1 MTHIFGRKTRQLA
14 GAPFFNGIMSDNH
27 TTILQ
32 ESSGISLGTLAD
44 RTAIKGTAFGLTE
57 DVVLVKSEYLV
68 HVDDLPLDDG
78 PVFFGIADENLTVAE
93 IKECLDQDGPKG
105 PELREE
111 TEQASRPVFL
121 ICQMGQGQGN
131 SLNTIVPNDGMP
143 IVRTHK
149 WVYRSATGWNHFA
162 FNDSGEAFATG
173 GVLRFQAK
181 HYVRWI
187 G

>member
-1 MTHIFGRKTRQLA
+1 MVHE
-14 GAPFFNGIMSDNH
+14 H

-32 ESSGISLGTLAD
+32 ESAGISLGTLAD
-44 RTAIKGTAFGLTE
+44 RTAVKGTAFGLTE
-57 DVVLVKSEYLV
+57 DVVKVKSEYFV
-68 HVDDLPLDDG
+68 HLDDLPVDDG
-78 PVFFGIADENLTVAE
+78 PCFFGICDENLTVAE

-121 ICQMGQGQGN
+121 ICQLGYGETGVAGA
-131 SLNTIVPNDGMP
+131 LTIVPNNGMP

-162 FNDSGEAFATG
+162 FNDTGEALATG
-173 GVLRFQAK
+173 GVIRFQAK